1 MLHESLLDLAEQAPR
16 CQQVATAR
24 GVLAESH
31 DLLRNALAHD
41 TPGAEL
47 THWYSTLISDTL
59 HSPALSALLGE
70 NQLVLTGAIGRG
82 DGFPT
87 SRVEWLLITADPT
100 ETGEAANAELTALL
114 QSVGVNAAPLGGK
127 FSPTTKEGW
136 LQRIRQATDSG
147 DPTAIEVFADAG
159 TWFREQLLTDLGSVL
174 PLLHEAIA
182 HRPPALRRE
191 HGLPDRESPVDLR
204 RELLTPVTDLARW
217 AGLSTRTHR
226 LSTRD
231 HIQAGQAAGI
241 LDEDEAE
248 LLRQGWAT
256 GTDLQFRRWVDHV
269 VEREI
274 TAADLPALQR
284 SAFGAASR
292 GVALVIRSL
301 AARHDI
307 HIPGDGT

>member
-31 DLLRNALAHD
+31 DLLRNALAHN

-47 THWYSTLISDTL
+47 THWYSTLVSDIL
-59 HSPALSALLGE
+59 HSPAISGLLGE

-87 SRVEWLLITADPT
+87 SRVEWLLVTADPA
-100 ETGEAANAELTALL
+100 ETGEAANAGVAALL
-114 QSVGVNAAPLGGK
+114 RSVGVTAAPLGAE
-127 FSPTTKEGW
+127 FSPTTKAGW
-136 LQRIRQATDSG
+136 LQRIEQATASG
-147 DPTAIEVFADAG
+147 DPTAIGVFADAG
-159 TWFREQLLTDLGSVL
+159 TWFREHLLTHLGSVL
-174 PLLHEAIA
+174 PLLHEAIE
-182 HRPPALRRE
+182 HRPPALRSE

-204 RELLTPVTDLARW
+204 RELLAPVTDLARW
-217 AGLSTRTHR
+217 AGLSTHTHR
-226 LSTRD
+226 LTTRD

-248 LLRQGWAT
+248 LLSQGWTT
-256 GTDLQFRRWVDHV
+256 GADLQLRRWADHV
-269 VEREI
+269 VDRAI

-307 HIPGDGT
+307 DIPGDGS